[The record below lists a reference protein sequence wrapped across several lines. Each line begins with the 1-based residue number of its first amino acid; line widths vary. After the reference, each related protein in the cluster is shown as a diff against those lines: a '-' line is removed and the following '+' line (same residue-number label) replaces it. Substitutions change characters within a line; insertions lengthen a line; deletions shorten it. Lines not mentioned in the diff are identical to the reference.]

1 MDSEMPNSQRNQS
14 GSGSGSGVDDKNVQS
29 VNAKD
34 LMRDQEEPTDA
45 PDILPF
51 QLDTIERQ
59 LGDMFTAVIET
70 KKTFNQIKE
79 HPDFN
84 ESNQQ
89 KLDEVNKELD
99 SIGSSVTSL
108 ANFLDVFKLK
118 Q

>member
-1 MDSEMPNSQRNQS
+1 MPNSQRNQS

-29 VNAKD
+29 VDAKD
-34 LMRDQEEPTDA
+34 LMRQQEEPTDA

-51 QLDTIERQ
+51 QLDTIENQ
-59 LGDMFTAVIET
+59 LGEVFTAVIEI

-84 ESNQQ
+84 DSNQK

-99 SIGSSVTSL
+99 DVNASITSI